1 MKESKITTLVI
12 ASHNRGKIKEIAE
25 LLIPFGLKIIAS
37 PDLDLIEPLET
48 EKTFVGN
55 AILKA
60 KAATEAS
67 GLPAIA
73 DDSGLEVT
81 SLQGR
86 PGVFSA
92 RWAGPKKDFY
102 LAMKKI
108 NNKLKVADR
117 RAGSKVPRTARFVCA
132 LAVVWPN
139 GSTMSF
145 KGTIDGD
152 LCWPP
157 RGDNGFGYDPIF
169 MPKDRPET
177 FGELEP
183 SLKHAISHR
192 ADAFEKL
199 KTSLFDQ

>member
-1 MKESKITTLVI
+1 MKKSKITTLVI
-12 ASHNRGKIKEIAE
+12 ASHNRGKIKEIVE
-25 LLIPFGLKIIAS
+25 LFVPFGLKMIAA
-37 PDLDLIEPLET
+37 PDLELIEPSET

-60 KAATEAS
+60 KAAAEAS
-67 GLPAIA
+67 GMPAIA
-73 DDSGLEVT
+73 DDSGLEVI
-81 SLQGR
+81 SLRGR

-92 RWAGPKKDFY
+92 RWAGPRKDFY

-117 RAGSKVPRTARFVCA
+117 RAGSKVPRAARFVCA

-139 GSTMSF
+139 GNTMSF
-145 KGTIDGD
+145 KGTVDGD

-199 KTSLFDQ
+199 KNSLFDQ